1 MIAGG
6 YQEMDLEKC
15 KILPQAVQTLSIVQ
29 HDREFRF
36 YLFDDVSDIISV
48 YHMLYQ
54 KLTNTFLCKSDE

>member
-1 MIAGG
+1 
-6 YQEMDLEKC
+6 MDLEKC

-54 KLTNTFLCKSDE
+54 KLTNKFLCKSDE